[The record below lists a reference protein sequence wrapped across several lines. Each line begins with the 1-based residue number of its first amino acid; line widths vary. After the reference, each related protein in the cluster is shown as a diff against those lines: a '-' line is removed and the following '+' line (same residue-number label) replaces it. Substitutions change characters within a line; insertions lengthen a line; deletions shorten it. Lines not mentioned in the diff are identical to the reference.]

1 MWEAEEGSRFLHNCL
16 PKILSRLSYTHLHPI
31 SGADHEFGR
40 KNWQLVTAIHDV
52 SAGNLQA
59 TLLFPE

>member
-1 MWEAEEGSRFLHNCL
+1 MWETEEGCRFLYNSL
-16 PKILSRLSYTHLHPI
+16 PEILSRLSYTHLHPI
-31 SGADHEFGR
+31 SRAHHEFDG

-59 TLLFPE
+59 TL